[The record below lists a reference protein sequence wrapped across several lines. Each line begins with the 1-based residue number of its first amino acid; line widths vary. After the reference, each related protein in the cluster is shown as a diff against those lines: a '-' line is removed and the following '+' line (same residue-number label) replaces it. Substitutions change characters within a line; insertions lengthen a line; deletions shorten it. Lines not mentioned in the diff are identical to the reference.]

1 MTKGSGPLQFLAFM
15 SNLSW
20 QSLPP
25 LRETDSATALA
36 AAGDL
41 LLAGTPAGLFKRA
54 KGRWS
59 RVELPATEIQAI
71 VVGGDPELIAV
82 GAGSAI
88 EISIDDGDTWD
99 HVDLDTTAR
108 VTALSVAGPVLLAG
122 TDSDGI
128 FRSTNSGKTWRKF
141 GLDKQMV
148 LAAAGDSLAGT
159 DTGVWQHTAGE
170 EWKKM
175 SLESVCT
182 ALYAEGDLIVAG
194 TEEEGVFRS
203 TDKGKTWQK
212 CGGVDEGINALAGS
226 GQRIVA
232 GTSVGRVYLSEDGGA
247 GWRELE
253 ALPTAAM
260 AVAIEGQAVLAGTYR
275 SGVFRL
281 TDGHW
286 QPDNAGLE
294 STNVIDMLM
303 TPQGLVLVALDG
315 LQKLENGAWV
325 PYDPGV
331 PGDPRAAAVD
341 GKGQLLLATTEGL
354 FAAGGQKL
362 GDLKDVGLIR
372 CAPNGDLAV
381 LTEDSLH
388 LRLGEKWTQ
397 LPRRE
402 SERTIDVAF
411 SPSYPDDEG
420 LMLCTL
426 RQGTRVSV
434 VRFAPKS
441 QDVDRI
447 FDYDRGSRWLAV
459 GLPPDY
465 KVDTR
470 RPANFFAGTGDS
482 LYRPAW
488 PGDNFQRD
496 VLHAPNAIVLSIAVS
511 PEFRS
516 DKRVL
521 VGTTNGAV
529 ITRNGGLL
537 WATLDEGLDDK
548 RCLKMVFDGPNRV
561 FCLTPTRVY
570 RFEENPVG

>member
-1 MTKGSGPLQFLAFM
+1 MADS
-15 SNLSW
+15 SW
-20 QSLPP
+20 QPLPP

-41 LLAGTPAGLFKRA
+41 LLAGTPAGLFKRTN
-54 KGRWS
+54 GRWS
-59 RVELPATEIQAI
+59 RLELPATEIQAI
-71 VVGGDPELIAV
+71 VVGGDPDLIAV
-82 GAGSAI
+82 GAGSAV

-128 FRSTNSGKTWRKF
+128 FRSTNGGKTWRKF
-141 GLDKQMV
+141 GLEKQMV

-170 EWKKM
+170 EWKKL
-175 SLESVCT
+175 SLEAVCT
-182 ALYAEGDLIVAG
+182 ALYCDGELVVAG

-203 TDKGKTWQK
+203 TDGGNSWHK
-212 CGGVDEGINALAGS
+212 CPGVDEGINALAGS

-232 GTSVGRVYLSEDGGA
+232 GTSVGRVHLSDDGGA
-247 GWRELE
+247 SWRELD

-260 AVAIEGQAVLAGTYR
+260 AVAIDGETALAGTYR

-281 TDGHW
+281 SDGHW
-286 QPDNAGLE
+286 QADNSGLE

-315 LQKLENGAWV
+315 LQKLENGAWASF
-325 PYDPGV
+325 DPGV
-331 PGDPRAAAVD
+331 PGDPRAAALD
-341 GKGQLLLATTEGL
+341 NSGRLLLATSEGV
-354 FAAGGQKL
+354 FAAGGEKVS
-362 GDLKDVGLIR
+362 DLQDAGLIR

-381 LTEDSLH
+381 LTEDTLH
-388 LRLGEKWTQ
+388 LRLGGVWSQ
-397 LPRRE
+397 VPRRE

-411 SPSYPDDEG
+411 SPSYPEDEG
-420 LMLCTL
+420 LLLCTL

-434 VRFAPKS
+434 VRYAPKA
-441 QDVDRI
+441 QDVDRLLD
-447 FDYDRGSRWLAV
+447 FDRGSRWVAV
-459 GLPPDY
+459 AFPPDF
-465 KVDTR
+465 KVDAR

-511 PEFRS
+511 PDFRT
-516 DKRVL
+516 DKKVL

-529 ITRNGGLL
+529 ITHNGGLL
-537 WATLDEGLDDK
+537 WATLDAGLDDK